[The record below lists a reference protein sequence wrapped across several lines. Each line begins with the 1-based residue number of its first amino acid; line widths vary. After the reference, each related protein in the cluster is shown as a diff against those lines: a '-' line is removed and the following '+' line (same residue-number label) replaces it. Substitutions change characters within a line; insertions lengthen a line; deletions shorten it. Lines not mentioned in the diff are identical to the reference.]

1 MLSTKKFRYSIEWYL
16 KVIKHLAQVI
26 HKQVNPDL
34 EKNLG
39 FTRNV
44 LQLHA
49 TQQFPLKTINGLKWK
64 LLNCSKLKEKTM
76 RVWFA
81 EYDI

>member
-34 EKNLG
+34 EKN
-39 FTRNV
+39 
-44 LQLHA
+44 
-49 TQQFPLKTINGLKWK
+49 
-64 LLNCSKLKEKTM
+64 
-76 RVWFA
+76 
-81 EYDI
+81 